1 MGSSTLIGEWSRQFA
16 ELVEDLVCVCREGR
30 IVWINGSGHRLM
42 AGSGEP
48 AATLIGR
55 PFRDLVH
62 GDYRDIVDMG
72 LGVLADDG
80 GAMPLLLHT
89 LDGRVVEVELK
100 ASRVAPSPPSI
111 LSGDEDGEAV
121 LIHARDVTERARAVA
136 NLLESEHRY
145 RNLVEMSLNLI
156 FVVQDNRLV
165 VVNATARKLLG
176 GAQPEELL
184 EHGFADLVHAD
195 YRDIV
200 DLGLETLAGEA
211 GVLPLKMVGLDGAVH
226 DVEVRVI
233 PFGAHGFMIEGRDI
247 SERMRSAEAL
257 REREARLQGV
267 LDTVAEGIVT
277 ADDRGVIQSVNPAAE
292 RLFGWKRNELV
303 GRNLAVLMPT
313 RYAAYHDGHL
323 QTYHAGGPSKAFGRP
338 RELEGLRK
346 DGSVFPIELSLA
358 EMRLGRSRL
367 YTGVIRDI
375 TERKRTEAALKRY
388 NEKLEAH
395 VRERTEE
402 LRALSRQSESILES
416 AGDGIVALNN
426 EGIITVANPAA
437 ADMLGWPRDALVGK
451 DAAVIFRHGDGRRC
465 GRPVAVRAAL
475 RRGMFHDRTELTLL
489 RCDGSSFEAEYASAP
504 IEDNG
509 LRSGAVVLFRDIS
522 ERKKAEDRLRVA
534 ATVFDTTAEGIAV
547 CEADGT
553 ITTVNPAFS
562 TIVGEAAVDLV
573 GRSVG
578 DVFGCGEF
586 EMKGMLDSLAASGH
600 WVGEQWSC
608 RPGGEEYASRIAASA
623 VPGEDDGAPDQF
635 VVVVND
641 ITQRKR
647 DEERIRYQANY
658 DALTGLPNRSLFLD
672 RLEHGVAA
680 ARRSGATVGLMFI
693 DLDGFKAV
701 NDTLG
706 HEAGDELLKGAASRL
721 RKCVR
726 ESDTVARL
734 GGDEFTIIMDGVEG
748 RAGAAVVAQRIITTL
763 EVPFDLGGREGRVSA
778 SIGIALFPAN
788 AADSEELL
796 RNADTA
802 MYAAKAQGKANYQFF
817 APDMDMDHVP
827 AESLPEPADAQ

>member
-30 IVWINGSGHRLM
+30 IVWINGAGHRLM
-42 AGSGEP
+42 TGTAPGAP
-48 AATLIGR
+48 LLVGR
-55 PFRDLVH
+55 AFRDMVH

-80 GAMPLLLHT
+80 GAMPLLMQA
-89 LDGRVVEVELK
+89 LDGRVIEVELK

-145 RNLVEMSLNLI
+145 RNVVEMSLNLI
-156 FVVQDNRLV
+156 FVVQDDRLV
-165 VVNATARKLLG
+165 VVNGTARKLLG
-176 GAQPEELL
+176 GDRPEDLL
-184 EHGFADLVHAD
+184 TGGFADLVHAD

-200 DLGLETLAGEA
+200 DLGLAALAAED

-226 DVEVRVI
+226 DMEVRVI
-233 PFGAHGFMIEGRDI
+233 PFGAHGFMIEARDI
-247 SERMRSAEAL
+247 SDRMRSAEAL

-277 ADDRGVIQSVNPAAE
+277 ADERGVIQSVNPAAE
-292 RLFGWKRNELV
+292 RLFGWQRNELV

-313 RYAAYHDGHL
+313 RYAAYHDGHMA
-323 QTYHAGGPSKAFGRP
+323 TYHGGGPPKSFGRT

-358 EMRLGRSRL
+358 EMRIGRSRL

-375 TERKRTEAALKRY
+375 TQRKRAEEAMKRY
-388 NEKLEAH
+388 NEELEAR

-416 AGDGIVALNN
+416 AGDGIVALDND
-426 EGIITVANPAA
+426 GLITVANPAA
-437 ADMLGWPRDALVGK
+437 AEMLGWRREDLPGK
-451 DAAVIFRHGDGRRC
+451 DAAGVFRYGDGRRC
-465 GRPVAVRAAL
+465 GRPVPVRAAL
-475 RRGMFHDRTELTLL
+475 RRGMFHDSTELTLL
-489 RCDGSSFEAEYASAP
+489 RRDGGTFEAEYASAP

-509 LRSGAVVLFRDIS
+509 TRSGAVVLFRDIS
-522 ERKKAEDRLRVA
+522 ERKKAEGRLRVA

-553 ITTVNPAFS
+553 ITTVNPAFA
-562 TIVGEAAVDLV
+562 TITGEDAAALV

-578 DVFGCGEF
+578 EVFGCGAF
-586 EMKGMLDSLAASGH
+586 DQGVMLEALAAEGH

-608 RPGGEEYASRIAASA
+608 RPRGEEYASRIAASA
-623 VPGEDDGAPDQF
+623 VPSEDGAETLRQF

-658 DALTGLPNRSLFLD
+658 DALTGLPNRALFLD

-680 ARRSGATVGLMFI
+680 ARRSGATLGLMFI

-706 HEAGDELLKGAASRL
+706 HEAGDELLKGAADRL

-734 GGDEFTIIMDGVEG
+734 GGDEFTIIMDNVEG
-748 RAGAAVVAQRIITTL
+748 RPGAAIVAQRIIRTL
-763 EVPFDLGGREGRVSA
+763 EIPFDLNGREGRVSA
-778 SIGIALFPAN
+778 SIGIALFPAD
-788 AADSEELL
+788 AADCEELL

-802 MYAAKAQGKANYQFF
+802 MYAAKAQGKKNHQFYEPETAAEA
-817 APDMDMDHVP
+817 AP
-827 AESLPEPADAQ
+827 A

>member
-30 IVWINGSGHRLM
+30 IVWINGAGHRLM
-42 AGSGEP
+42 TGTAPGAP
-48 AATLIGR
+48 LLVGR
-55 PFRDLVH
+55 AFRDLVH

-80 GAMPLLLHT
+80 GAMPLLMQA
-89 LDGRVVEVELK
+89 LDGRVIEVELK

-145 RNLVEMSLNLI
+145 RNVVEMSLNLI
-156 FVVQDNRLV
+156 FVVQDDRLV
-165 VVNATARKLLG
+165 VVNGTARKLLG
-176 GAQPEELL
+176 GDRPEDLL
-184 EHGFADLVHAD
+184 TGGFADLVHAD

-200 DLGLETLAGEA
+200 DLGLEALAAED
-211 GVLPLKMVGLDGAVH
+211 GVLPLKMVGLDAAVH
-226 DVEVRVI
+226 DMEVRVI
-233 PFGAHGFMIEGRDI
+233 PFGSHGFMIEARDI
-247 SERMRSAEAL
+247 SDRMRSAEAL

-277 ADDRGVIQSVNPAAE
+277 ADERGVIQSVNPAAE
-292 RLFGWKRNELV
+292 RLFGWQRNELV
-303 GRNLAVLMPT
+303 GRNLSVLMPT
-313 RYAAYHDGHL
+313 RYAAYHDGHMA
-323 QTYHAGGPSKAFGRP
+323 TYHGGGPPKSFGRT

-358 EMRLGRSRL
+358 EMRIGRSRL

-375 TERKRTEAALKRY
+375 TQRKRAEEAMKRY
-388 NEKLEAH
+388 NEELETH

-416 AGDGIVALNN
+416 AGDGIVALDND
-426 EGIITVANPAA
+426 GLITVANPAA
-437 ADMLGWPRDALVGK
+437 AEMLGWRREDLPGK
-451 DAAVIFRHGDGRRC
+451 DAAGVFRYGDGRRC
-465 GRPVAVRAAL
+465 GRPVPVRAAL
-475 RRGMFHDRTELTLL
+475 RRGMFHDSTELTLL
-489 RCDGSSFEAEYASAP
+489 RRDGGTFEAEYASAP

-509 LRSGAVVLFRDIS
+509 TRSGAVVLFRDIS
-522 ERKKAEDRLRVA
+522 ERKKAEGRLRVA

-553 ITTVNPAFS
+553 ITTVNPAFA
-562 TIVGEAAVDLV
+562 TITGEDAAALV

-578 DVFGCGEF
+578 EVFGCGAF
-586 EMKGMLDSLAASGH
+586 DQGVMLEALAAEGH

-608 RPGGEEYASRIAASA
+608 RPRGEEYASRIAASA
-623 VPGEDDGAPDQF
+623 VPSEDGEETLRQF

-658 DALTGLPNRSLFLD
+658 DALTGLPNRALFLD

-680 ARRSGATVGLMFI
+680 ARRSGATLGLMFI

-706 HEAGDELLKGAASRL
+706 HEAGDDLLKGAADRL

-734 GGDEFTIIMDGVEG
+734 GGDEFTIIMDNVEG
-748 RAGAAVVAQRIITTL
+748 RPGAAIVAQRIIRTL

-778 SIGIALFPAN
+778 SIGIALFPAD
-788 AADSEELL
+788 AADCEELL

-802 MYAAKAQGKANYQFF
+802 MYAAKAQGKKNHQFYEPEA
-817 APDMDMDHVP
+817 APEAEAAP
-827 AESLPEPADAQ
+827 A

>member
-1 MGSSTLIGEWSRQFA
+1 MGSSSLIGEWSRQFA
-16 ELVEDLVCVCREGR
+16 ELVDDLVCVCREGR
-30 IVWINGSGHRLM
+30 IVWINTAGHRLL
-42 AGSGEP
+42 AGP
-48 AATLIGR
+48 AAGRAVLIGR

-80 GAMPLLLHT
+80 GAMPLLLST
-89 LDGRVVEVELK
+89 LDGVVVEVELK
-100 ASRVAPSPPSI
+100 ASRVAPSPPST
-111 LSGDEDGEAV
+111 LSGDEEGEAV
-121 LIHARDVTERARAVA
+121 LIHARDVTERARSVA

-156 FVVQDNRLV
+156 VVVQDERLL
-165 VVNATARKLLG
+165 VVNAAARTLLG
-176 GAQPEELL
+176 GSRADDLL
-184 EHGFADLVHAD
+184 SQRFADLVHAD
-195 YRDIV
+195 YRDII
-200 DLGLETLAGEA
+200 DLGLDVLAGES

-233 PFGAHGFMIEGRDI
+233 PFGARGYMIEGRDI
-247 SERMRSAEAL
+247 SDRMRSAEAL

-277 ADDRGVIQSVNPAAE
+277 ADERGLIQSVNPAAE

-303 GRNLAVLMPT
+303 GRNLSVLMPT

-323 QTYHAGGPSKAFGRP
+323 AAYHGGGQSKAFARS
-338 RELEGLRK
+338 RELEGMRK
-346 DGSVFPIELSLA
+346 DGTVFPIELSLA
-358 EMRLGRSRL
+358 EMRIGRSRL

-375 TERKRTEAALKRY
+375 TERKRAEAAQRRY
-388 NEKLEAH
+388 SEQLESH

-416 AGDGIVALNN
+416 AGDGIVALDNT
-426 EGIITVANPAA
+426 GMITVANPAA
-437 ADMLGWPRDALVGK
+437 AEMLGWDRAALVGK
-451 DAAVIFRHGDGRRC
+451 DAANVFRHGDTRRIGRAV
-465 GRPVAVRAAL
+465 PVRAAL

-489 RCDGSSFEAEYASAP
+489 RRDGSSFEAEYASAP

-509 LRSGAVVLFRDIS
+509 VRSGAVVLFRDIS

-534 ATVFDTTAEGIAV
+534 ATVFETTAEGIAV
-547 CEADGT
+547 CSADGT
-553 ITTVNPAFS
+553 VTTANPAFA
-562 TIVGEAAVDLV
+562 TITGHAVGDLI
-573 GRSVG
+573 GCSVG
-578 DVFGCGEF
+578 AVFGCGEF
-586 EMKGMLDSLAASGH
+586 DMATMLDGLHAAGH

-623 VPGEDDGAPDQF
+623 VPEENGDGMHQF

-658 DALTGLPNRSLFLD
+658 DALTGLPNRALFID
-672 RLEHGVAA
+672 RLNHSVVS
-680 ARRSGATVGLMFI
+680 ARRTGVTVGLMFI

-706 HEAGDELLKGAASRL
+706 HEAGDELLKGAAQRL
-721 RKCVR
+721 RGCVR

-734 GGDEFTIIMDGVEG
+734 GGDEFTVIMDNVEG
-748 RAGAAVVAQRIITTL
+748 RAGAAIVAQRIIRTL
-763 EVPFDLGGREGRVSA
+763 EMPFDLGGREGRVSA
-778 SIGIALFPAN
+778 SIGIALFPVD
-788 AADSEELL
+788 AADCEELL

-802 MYAAKAQGKANYQFF
+802 MYAAKAQGKKNHQFYEPGAAVEAET
-817 APDMDMDHVP
+817 APAP
-827 AESLPEPADAQ
+827 APV